1 MIHYIHHHHIQY
13 RMELLFIL
21 FVGIICFLN
30 NIQITTAVASTVPL
44 SYENFEDITQINN
57 GTNHQDWFV
66 MFHAPWCKHC
76 KKTMPAFQ
84 KASSHMFKKKNF
96 ATVNID
102 RNQRLGERFKVNNL
116 PTLIMFSKGKMYL
129 YRSQHRELSDL
140 VKFADGGFSFQRPL
154 SIPRDFTIIQVIWKI
169 IYKDVIMTLYRMY
182 IKAPMPTF
190 LNLFIGMVIGAISMF
205 LIMKVAMMQQ
215 LDDILNKQER
225 KKFRRKLKKAKRKKD
240 L

>member
-1 MIHYIHHHHIQY
+1 
-13 RMELLFIL
+13 MEQIIKIGLLCFMHLGVSIVRKQCPHFKRL
-21 FVGIICFLN
+21 ARIC
-30 NIQITTAVASTVPL
+30 SR
-44 SYENFEDITQINN
+44 
-57 GTNHQDWFV
+57 
-66 MFHAPWCKHC
+66 
-76 KKTMPAFQ
+76 
-84 KASSHMFKKKNF
+84 KKNF

-154 SIPRDFTIIQVIWKI
+154 SIPRDFTIIQVIWNI
-169 IYKDVIMTLYRMY
+169 IYKDIIMTLYRMY

-190 LNLFIGMVIGAISMF
+190 LNLFIGMIIGAISMF

-225 KKFRRKLKKAKRKKD
+225 KKNRRKLKKAKRKKD